1 MMDLVKILYLI
12 LLMVILYYVT
22 LRVFIVRKTLGQ
34 NEWLILL
41 LIVGTSIVAYVRI
54 IVHDLVIPEPSDEAL
69 YVLIIKD
76 VINGMDPPVSGPCFV
91 YLILFFKYMTGWS
104 VDSITALFGLFVG
117 SVFLLVLYFIYRKI
131 GASLEDAILSSVFVL
146 GTSYFLWPMIEARPQ
161 QLGMLLVLTGGSLYY
176 LYMKK
181 GEHLVPFLVICL
193 LTFIFHILSFIVLGT
208 LVLLMWWSYYLQDKG
223 QMKKVIWPAMMLI
236 AGMLIFISPFPLYS
250 SMNGGVKWMLANSH
264 IDFILKDYVIPL
276 ILSITVIISVL
287 LTYYMKKKRV
297 MERFL
302 DLCRNNTVIIV
313 PVFIVALFIILTVQF
328 ILNKDVHSSKYRGS
342 LLLFLLMQAGNLV
355 FGGLFL
361 KGYFSYIRKG
371 QFDDPYFRFVSI
383 LMFMGMISI
392 LFSLFLPINFNNW
405 AIRIM
410 NYWTLFAVPL
420 VSREVIRMH
429 PRLRLIIVLVLPL
442 LIMVSLLNISRD
454 QSIFGYP

>member
-1 MMDLVKILYLI
+1 V
-12 LLMVILYYVT
+12 
-22 LRVFIVRKTLGQ
+22 
-34 NEWLILL
+34 
-41 LIVGTSIVAYVRI
+41 VGTLDGRWRTLA
-54 IVHDLVIPEPSDEAL
+54 
-69 YVLIIKD
+69 
-76 VINGMDPPVSGPCFV
+76 
-91 YLILFFKYMTGWS
+91 
-104 VDSITALFGLFVG
+104 
-117 SVFLLVLYFIYRKI
+117 VF
-131 GASLEDAILSSVFVL
+131 
-146 GTSYFLWPMIEARPQ
+146 
-161 QLGMLLVLTGGSLYY
+161 
-176 LYMKK
+176 
-181 GEHLVPFLVICL
+181 
-193 LTFIFHILSFIVLGT
+193 
-208 LVLLMWWSYYLQDKG
+208 
-223 QMKKVIWPAMMLI
+223 
-236 AGMLIFISPFPLYS
+236 
-250 SMNGGVKWMLANSH
+250 
-264 IDFILKDYVIPL
+264 
-276 ILSITVIISVL
+276 
-287 LTYYMKKKRV
+287 
-297 MERFL
+297 
-302 DLCRNNTVIIV
+302 
-313 PVFIVALFIILTVQF
+313 VFIVALFIILTVQF